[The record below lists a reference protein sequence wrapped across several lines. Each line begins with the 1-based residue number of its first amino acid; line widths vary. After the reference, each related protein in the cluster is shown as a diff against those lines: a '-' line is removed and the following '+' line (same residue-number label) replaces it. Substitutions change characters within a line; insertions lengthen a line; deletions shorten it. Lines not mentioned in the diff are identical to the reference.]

1 MLDLIIRAAMVAFFV
16 YAIHCGVN
24 LFLHFMTIHSEPEK
38 TCECELRGERRELYS
53 SVVRPYM
60 KAHNRKLNSKNIEF
74 YQSVYECLQ
83 EEMKQRQN
91 SQYGLKI
98 EFEYEIA
105 RMEKQCTVTNDIMSY
120 MATVTSI
127 VGVFMGFV
135 SSGPSFLK
143 TYFTII
149 LCIPLGMSIVS
160 VVNHRKNEEKD
171 HQRAICVR
179 VLEQLKSEM
188 TE

>member
-1 MLDLIIRAAMVAFFV
+1 MYV
-16 YAIHCGVN
+16 IHCVASF
-24 LFLHFMTIHSEPEK
+24 LLHFMTIHSKPEK
-38 TCECELRGERRELYS
+38 TCECELSGERGELYS
-53 SVVRPYM
+53 SVVLPYLED
-60 KAHNRKLNSKNIEF
+60 HNQKLDSKNIEF

-83 EEMKQRQN
+83 EEMAQRQN
-91 SQYGLKI
+91 SQYGLKT

-105 RMEKQCTVTNDIMSY
+105 RMEKQCNVTNDIISY
-120 MATVTSI
+120 MTTVTSV
-127 VGVFMGFV
+127 VGVCVGFV
-135 SSGPSFLK
+135 SNEQSFLT

-149 LCIPLGMSIVS
+149 MSIPLGMSIVS
-160 VVNHRKNEEKD
+160 VVNHRKNEEED

>member
-1 MLDLIIRAAMVAFFV
+1 MLDLIIQAAMVAFFM
-16 YAIHCGVN
+16 YALDRIVN
-24 LFLHFMTIHSEPEK
+24 IFLRFMTIQRK
-38 TCECELRGERRELYS
+38 QKKAYECELSEEREELYS

-60 KAHNRKLNSKNIEF
+60 KAHNRKSNSKNIEF

-83 EEMKQRQN
+83 EEMAQRQN
-91 SQYGLKI
+91 SQYGLKT

-105 RMEKQCTVTNDIMSY
+105 RMEKQCNVTNDIISF
-120 MATVTSI
+120 MATVTSV
-127 VGVFMGFV
+127 VGVCAGFV
-135 SSGPSFLK
+135 SNKQSFLT

-149 LCIPLGMSIVS
+149 MSIPFGISAVS
-160 VVNHRKNEEKD
+160 MLNYRKNEEED
-171 HQRAICVR
+171 HQRTICVR

>member
-1 MLDLIIRAAMVAFFV
+1 MLDLIIQAAMVAFFV
-16 YAIHCGVN
+16 YVIHCVAS
-24 LFLHFMTIHSEPEK
+24 LLLHFMTIHSKPEK
-38 TCECELRGERRELYS
+38 TCECELNGERGELYS
-53 SVVRPYM
+53 SVVLPYLED
-60 KAHNRKLNSKNIEF
+60 HNQKPDSKNIEF

-83 EEMKQRQN
+83 EEMAQRQN
-91 SQYGLKI
+91 SQYGLKT

-105 RMEKQCTVTNDIMSY
+105 RMEKQCNVTNDIISY

-127 VGVFMGFV
+127 VGVCMGFV

-160 VVNHRKNEEKD
+160 VVNHRKNEEED